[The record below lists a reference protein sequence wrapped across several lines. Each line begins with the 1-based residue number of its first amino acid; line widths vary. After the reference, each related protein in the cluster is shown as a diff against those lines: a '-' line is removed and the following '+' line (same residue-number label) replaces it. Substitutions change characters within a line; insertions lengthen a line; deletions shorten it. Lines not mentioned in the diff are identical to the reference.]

1 LISFIILG
9 FLALKLYLTDTT
21 EAAVENSQFILMF
34 VMILIPITALVTYRD
49 IERTGIMGDSGTII
63 LAFFIATLA
72 IVA

>member
-1 LISFIILG
+1 MISFIILG